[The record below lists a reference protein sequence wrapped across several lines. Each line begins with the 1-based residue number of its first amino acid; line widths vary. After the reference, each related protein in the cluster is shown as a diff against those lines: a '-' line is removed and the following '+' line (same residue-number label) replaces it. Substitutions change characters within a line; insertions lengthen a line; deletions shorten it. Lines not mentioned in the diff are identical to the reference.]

1 MAPMAAMLRFVR
13 SARVGAIALAL
24 LLPAVVCF
32 GDTAAGIGVEA
43 NVVAQIDAGQF
54 ASATAQIGQVL
65 AQPAIDAKLRES
77 LEFQRERMRRILLDF
92 TLSEDDVKA
101 RLRKQIPDLRDDE
114 FAKWDG
120 DGLLE
125 RRVID
130 GRVLYFSRS
139 PSNLFRLSHEALA
152 RRKEQTPLVNSPLE
166 SPNPHHREVV
176 DAARA
181 TGKSS
186 VAPRHL
192 QVTQSLTVHA
202 DAVPAGETVRAWIPY
217 PRALPGQQED
227 IRFVSSEPAPHE
239 IAPESTLQRTV
250 LVEKRAEAGKATRLP
265 VLYNTSFNL
274 FGDPMVSTPRDAVR
288 SFYSSGIDAL
298 FVGSFVVEK

>member
-1 MAPMAAMLRFVR
+1 MRSRTWTLSRTLQPELWEGLRLQRIDDSQIIYQKHKLLTRDYGRVTQHGESGAPAGELYTMVLAMAPMAAMLRFVR

-54 ASATAQIGQVL
+54 ASATTQIGQVL
-65 AQPAIDAKLRES
+65 AQTAIDAKLRES

-152 RRKEQTPLVNSPLE
+152 R
-166 SPNPHHREVV
+166 
-176 DAARA
+176 
-181 TGKSS
+181 
-186 VAPRHL
+186 
-192 QVTQSLTVHA
+192 
-202 DAVPAGETVRAWIPY
+202 
-217 PRALPGQQED
+217 
-227 IRFVSSEPAPHE
+227 
-239 IAPESTLQRTV
+239 
-250 LVEKRAEAGKATRLP
+250 
-265 VLYNTSFNL
+265 
-274 FGDPMVSTPRDAVR
+274 
-288 SFYSSGIDAL
+288 
-298 FVGSFVVEK
+298 